1 MSQHHLYKALFLL
14 PCIIIFFSLV
24 LAAERVDT
32 KEKELININT
42 ASAEELQTL
51 PGIGPSIS
59 KRIVAFREENGPYK
73 RIEDLMKVKGIGEK
87 SFQKIRHLITVGK
100 G

>member
-1 MSQHHLYKALFLL
+1 MSNHHLHKALFLL
-14 PCIIIFFSLV
+14 PCIIIFFSLA
-24 LAAERVDT
+24 LAADSIAT
-32 KEKELININT
+32 NEKELININT
-42 ASAEELQTL
+42 ASAEELQAL

-73 RIEDLMKVKGIGEK
+73 KIEDIMKVKGIGEK
-87 SFQKIRHLITVGK
+87 SFQKIKHLITVGK